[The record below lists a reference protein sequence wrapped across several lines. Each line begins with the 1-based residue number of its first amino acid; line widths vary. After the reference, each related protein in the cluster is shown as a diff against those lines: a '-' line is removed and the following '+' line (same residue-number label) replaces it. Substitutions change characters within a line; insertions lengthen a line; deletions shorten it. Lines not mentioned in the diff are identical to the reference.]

1 MIEISNLTKIY
12 ERNKNNVIA
21 LNNVSFSLP
30 DKGFVFVV
38 GKSGCG
44 KSTLLNLLGGLDS
57 ITEGEI
63 VCDGNYLSKLS
74 NAEFD
79 DYRNEYLG
87 FVFQDFCLL
96 ESLTVLQNI
105 EIALK
110 IKGEPLSLEQTE
122 KLVDN
127 ALSQVALSPSI
138 KNRLVKELSGGQ
150 KQRVSIARALVKNP
164 KLILADEP
172 TGNLDSKTSLKILKL
187 LQNLSNDRLV
197 VIVSHNLHD
206 AQTFADQIIEL
217 ADGKIVDNLSRTRT
231 NSDDKLLSENT
242 LALPYKRPLTPE
254 EVQEVNDNLK
264 EGKINKIV
272 QRDSGFKRTENITPT
287 STPVKV
293 DLQCSKMSI
302 KDTFNVSAMFLK
314 KRVAASIFT
323 VLIVSALV
331 FLLGMCQFFVQF
343 DVAESI
349 SLIMHKNGEETIYLR
364 KGFLD
369 DENLNLYSYIF
380 FDDDEI
386 NDFYNHGYTG
396 NIFKVLQIPM
406 TTYLNNSEAY
416 LNNMAAGIQVDK
428 IYPFN
433 WIFTKESYGT
443 AVCTREYL
451 EKTFG
456 VDGELQ
462 ILAGDLTDKSYGVVI
477 PDFIADGILYENSEI
492 TSYQSIVGRYIDQLY
507 VNAIFKTDYAKK
519 YNDLFNYLIDV
530 GNGVNRVSEKKYY
543 EKQFKYFCKSILTR
557 YGLCYSIN
565 PNFEADFLTYNQF
578 KYTFCNYCE
587 FQSAINNSAVS
598 VGGML
603 FVKAS
608 EYNLKDNEIAIP
620 YTTYN
625 SIFGDY
631 LGYQTEESY
640 EAFSPVTFTFNGLEG
655 DFSTRRFSIDITISK
670 LLPANYFEESEK
682 NEKIAI
688 VNESTFNLLNA
699 YNYGA
704 FSLIIEDVSQ
714 LSSIYNVLIK
724 DNYDLESTTFD
735 STRII
740 GNIVNIFHDLFGL
753 ILFVVAGACLITLV
767 NYAYGNIRKCYYEI
781 GVFKS
786 LGAKTSNIWLI
797 FSMQTILAGLSV
809 LLISNVLLLT
819 LCGPINAQLSNSL
832 VSFVKNGEL
841 GVVRVFN
848 VNAQTLIIN
857 AVIILLITVI
867 SCLIPILKLNKIKP
881 RNIISS
887 KD

>member
-12 ERNKNNVIA
+12 KRNENNVVA
-21 LNNVSFSLP
+21 LNNISFSLP
-30 DKGFVFVV
+30 DKGFVFII

-57 ITEGEI
+57 ITDGEI
-63 VCDGNYLSKLS
+63 ICAGNYLSKLTD
-74 NAEFD
+74 AEFD

-87 FVFQDFCLL
+87 FVFQDFCLID
-96 ESLTVLQNI
+96 SLTVSQNI

-110 IKGEPLSLEQTE
+110 IKGELLSHEQTE
-122 KLVDN
+122 KLVNN
-127 ALSQVALSPSI
+127 ALLQVELDPSI

-172 TGNLDSKTSLKILKL
+172 TGNLDSKTSFKILKL
-187 LQNLSNDRLV
+187 LQNLSNNRLV

-217 ADGKIVDNLSRTRT
+217 ADGKMINNLTRT
-231 NSDDKLLSENT
+231 KAKSTTELLSGNT
-242 LALPYKRPLTPE
+242 LTLPYKRPLTPE
-254 EVQEVNDNLK
+254 ELEEVNNDLK
-264 EGKINKIV
+264 EGKINKIEQQGSV
-272 QRDSGFKRTENITPT
+272 FSNTPSHT
-287 STPVKV
+287 SIPIKV
-293 DLQCSKMSI
+293 DLQRSKMST
-302 KDTFNVSAMFLK
+302 KDSFDISAFFLK
-314 KRVAASIFT
+314 KRIFASIFT

-343 DVAESI
+343 DVAESTY
-349 SLIMHKNGEETIYLR
+349 LMMQKNGEETIYLR

-380 FDDDEI
+380 FSDDEM
-386 NDFYNHGYTG
+386 NDFYDNGYTG
-396 NIFKVLQIPM
+396 NIFKVLQVPM
-406 TTYLNNSEAY
+406 SIYS
-416 LNNMAAGIQVDK
+416 NNMETGIQVDK
-428 IYPFN
+428 ISPFN
-433 WIFTKESYGT
+433 SIYTKESYGT
-443 AVCTREYL
+443 VVCTKEYL

-456 VDGELQ
+456 VNGELQ
-462 ILAGDLTDKSYGVVI
+462 ILAGNLIDKCYGVII
-477 PDFIADGILYENSEI
+477 PDFIADGILYGNPEI
-492 TSYQSIVGRYIDQLY
+492 ASYKSIVGGYIDQLY
-507 VNAIFKTDYAKK
+507 VNAIFKTDYAQK
-519 YNDLFNYLIDV
+519 YNGLFDYFNDI

-543 EKQFKYFCKSILTR
+543 EKQFRYYCKDILKR

-565 PNFEADFLTYNQF
+565 PNFETDFLTYNQF
-578 KYTFCNYCE
+578 NYTFCNYCE
-587 FQSAINNSAVS
+587 FQSKINGSAISAN
-598 VGGML
+598 GML
-603 FVKAS
+603 FVKSS
-608 EYNLKDNEIAIP
+608 EYNLNDNEIALP

-625 SIFGDY
+625 SIFGDF

-640 EAFSPVTFTFNGLEG
+640 STFSPITFTFNGLDG
-655 DFSTRRFSIDITISK
+655 DVSTQRFSTDITISK
-670 LLPANYFEESEK
+670 LLPANYFEKSEK
-682 NEKIAI
+682 NGKIAL
-688 VNESTFNLLNA
+688 VNEGTFNLFNA

-704 FSLIIEDVSQ
+704 FSLIIEDISQ
-714 LSSIYNVLIK
+714 LSSIYNILAK
-724 DNYDLESTTFD
+724 DNYNVESTTFD
-735 STRII
+735 STRVI
-740 GNIVNIFHDLFGL
+740 GNIVNIFNDLFGL
-753 ILFVVAGACLITLV
+753 ILFVVAGACLITLI
-767 NYAYGNIRKCYYEI
+767 NYAYGNIKKCYYEI

-809 LLISNVLLLT
+809 LLISNILLLT

-841 GVVRVFN
+841 GVIKIFN
-848 VNAQTLIIN
+848 INAQTLIIN

-881 RNIISS
+881 RNIISK